1 MDQRRTIL
9 ETAVLAALDGKIAG
23 GGSPLDDLHR
33 ERSVDRQVGA

>member
-9 ETAVLAALDGKIAG
+9 EIAALDGKIAG